1 MKKYSI
7 LSLLVIISCSDPEK
21 IVKQHL
27 QSAEKLM
34 GLEFTDSERDSILPG
49 LIELRGQY
57 KDLRKLELPNHV
69 TFPLYFLP
77 RSSGLQFPTG
87 NDQYQFQEIVTDR
100 PDDIEECAFMTVG
113 ELAYLIRTRAVT
125 SEELTIMYLDR
136 VKRFGSELECVI
148 SVTKELAL
156 ERSRRVDQEI
166 KSGNYRGPLHGI
178 P

>member
-27 QSAEKLM
+27 QSSEKLM
-34 GLEFTDSERDSILPG
+34 GIEFTDTERDSILPG
-49 LIELRGQY
+49 IIDLREQY

-77 RSSGLQFPTG
+77 RSPGLEIPTG

-100 PDDIEECAFMTVG
+100 PDNLEECAFMTVG
-113 ELAYLIRTRAVT
+113 
-125 SEELTIMYLDR
+125 
-136 VKRFGSELECVI
+136 
-148 SVTKELAL
+148 
-156 ERSRRVDQEI
+156 
-166 KSGNYRGPLHGI
+166 
-178 P
+178 

>member
-1 MKKYSI
+1 M
-7 LSLLVIISCSDPEK
+7 
-21 IVKQHL
+21 
-27 QSAEKLM
+27 
-34 GLEFTDSERDSILPG
+34 
-49 LIELRGQY
+49 
-57 KDLRKLELPNHV
+57 

-156 ERSRRVDQEI
+156 EQSRRVDQEI

>member
-77 RSSGLQFPTG
+77 QSSGLQFPTG

-113 ELAYLIRTRAVT
+113 ELAHLIRT
-125 SEELTIMYLDR
+125 
-136 VKRFGSELECVI
+136 
-148 SVTKELAL
+148 
-156 ERSRRVDQEI
+156 
-166 KSGNYRGPLHGI
+166 
-178 P
+178 